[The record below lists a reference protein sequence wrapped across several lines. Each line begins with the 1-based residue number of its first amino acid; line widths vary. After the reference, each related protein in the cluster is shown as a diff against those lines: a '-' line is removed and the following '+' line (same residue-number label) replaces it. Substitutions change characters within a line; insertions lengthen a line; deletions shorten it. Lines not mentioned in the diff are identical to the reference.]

1 MWMAFAVAF
10 LACAG
15 LLSSAARHNASF
27 LGSKLVQI
35 LAIGVF
41 FGLLYP
47 VAQAVGPLLVI
58 PVAFAGLLLGLPFL
72 LFLIGEWFDTA
83 ARSVTGIESMK
94 VLPTYDVAEK
104 AEREGRLDDAL
115 ALYRE
120 AASLHPADPEARRR
134 IGELL
139 LSKGEV
145 AAAFEAFITALAGI
159 AEPEPYS
166 TLAFRVADLEA
177 RGGRRDDARRRLEE
191 VARRYPG
198 TRFEAYARERLEA
211 SRASTS

>member
-1 MWMAFAVAF
+1 MWAAFAVAF
-10 LACAG
+10 LAYAG
-15 LLSSAARHNASF
+15 LLSLAARRNAAV
-27 LGSKLVQI
+27 LGSTPVQVLSI
-35 LAIGVF
+35 VVF

-58 PVAFAGLLLGLPFL
+58 PLAFAGLLLGFPYLW
-72 LFLIGEWFDTA
+72 FLIGEWFDTA
-83 ARSVTGIESMK
+83 ARSASGVESMK
-94 VLPTYDVAEK
+94 VLPTYDLAEK

-120 AASLHPADPEARRR
+120 KASLHPAEPEPRRR

-139 LSKGEV
+139 LSKGEIP
-145 AAAFEAFITALAGI
+145 AALDAFNAALAGI

-177 RGGRRDDARRRLEE
+177 REGRRDDARRRLAE
-191 VARRYPG
+191 VARRFPG
-198 TRFEAYARERLEA
+198 TRFEAYARERLA
-211 SRASTS
+211 